1 MDLSREE
8 FTLQERDLV
17 SKIFQNYYCEGIHT
31 IASESEIAKSLFL
44 KIGLIGEGE
53 ELEDNEE

>member
-1 MDLSREE
+1 MSREE
-8 FTLQERDLV
+8 FTMQERDLV
-17 SKIFQNYYCEGIHT
+17 SEIFQNYYYEGIYT
-31 IASESEIAKSLFL
+31 IARESEVAKSLFL